1 MLRYLFILFF
11 ISLSACE
18 RSALLGPGDE
28 MSLATPSEESC
39 GFIRNVRYGQ
49 RVSWKN
55 QIPVSIYIHPDF
67 PKEHIP
73 AIYSAAGK
81 WNQAISTPL
90 IRILQAQASDIDS
103 QEKLNSKNMLLWKN
117 QWDRDKTSLQG
128 VTRVSYLR
136 NQLSRAEISINGVD
150 FQYSSEASAGRVHME
165 SLLVH
170 ELGHA
175 LGLDH
180 RQDAES
186 VMWSVLNSNVQRDTL
201 QPADIKSLKC
211 EY

>member
-1 MLRYLFILFF
+1 MLRYLLLLIP
-11 ISLSACE
+11 IALSACQ

-73 AIYSAAGK
+73 AVHSAAGK

-90 IRILQAQASDIDS
+90 IRVLEAKPTDVDS
-103 QEKLNSKNMLLWKN
+103 QEKINAKNMVLWKN
-117 QWDRDKTSLQG
+117 EWDRDKSSLQG
-128 VTRVSYLR
+128 VTRVSYYR
-136 NQLSRAEISINGVD
+136 NRLSRAEISINGAD
-150 FQYSSEASAGRVHME
+150 FQYSTAASPGRVHME

-180 RQDAES
+180 RQDAQS
-186 VMWSVLNSNVQRDTL
+186 VMWSVLNSNIQRDTL
-201 QPADIKSLKC
+201 QPADIQSLKC